1 MTGAIAEVAIWKK
14 NIKTTAE
21 AAAEA
26 ATVAA
31 AAAAAMTAL
40 VGEFETEQRDV

>member
-26 ATVAA
+26 A
-31 AAAAAMTAL
+31 AAAAMTAL

>member
-21 AAAEA
+21 AAA
-26 ATVAA
+26 
-31 AAAAAMTAL
+31 AAAMTAL

>member
-1 MTGAIAEVAIWKK
+1 MTAAIAEVAVWKK

-21 AAAEA
+21 AAAAAEA
-26 ATVAA
+26 AV
-31 AAAAAMTAL
+31 AAMTAL